1 MKTANISLLYTQKY
15 FDAVQPLLVVLQ
27 NRKKEVTVGIW
38 LTIVNHQKEEVIY
51 NPNRYLGTELSLR
64 DEMIE
69 SVENIFHDF
78 LKRELL
84 FKP

>member
-1 MKTANISLLYTQKY
+1 MKTANSTLLYTQKY
-15 FDAVQPLLVVLQ
+15 FDAVQPLLIGLQ
-27 NRKKEVTVGIW
+27 TRKKEVTLGVW

-64 DEMIE
+64 DEMITT
-69 SVENIFHDF
+69 VENIFHDF